1 MPGDVEFLDLV
12 RRNRTGSDG
21 AARRSGASVAS
32 GYVRCAE
39 EALQLL
45 PGLTDLGERAAV
57 CQIAETWLSLAET
70 ELGKHP

>member
-21 AARRSGASVAS
+21 TRRSGASVAS
-32 GYVRCAE
+32 RYVRCAE

-45 PGLTDLGERAAV
+45 PDLTDLGERAAV